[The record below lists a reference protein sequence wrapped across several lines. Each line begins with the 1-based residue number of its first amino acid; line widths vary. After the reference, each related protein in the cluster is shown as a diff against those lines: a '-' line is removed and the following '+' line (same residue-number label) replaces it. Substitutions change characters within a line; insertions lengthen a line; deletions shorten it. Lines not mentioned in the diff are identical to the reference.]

1 MEYEQGKEMD
11 REKDEGKS
19 LRIGLRIIRDI
30 QLVFIRSVRCL
41 LDYLADCSSESE
53 FSVAIAS
60 VRYARLQ

>member
-19 LRIGLRIIRDI
+19 LRIGSRIIRDI

-41 LDYLADCSSESE
+41 LDYLADCSSE

>member
-19 LRIGLRIIRDI
+19 LRIIRDI

-41 LDYLADCSSESE
+41 FDYLAG
-53 FSVAIAS
+53 
-60 VRYARLQ
+60 